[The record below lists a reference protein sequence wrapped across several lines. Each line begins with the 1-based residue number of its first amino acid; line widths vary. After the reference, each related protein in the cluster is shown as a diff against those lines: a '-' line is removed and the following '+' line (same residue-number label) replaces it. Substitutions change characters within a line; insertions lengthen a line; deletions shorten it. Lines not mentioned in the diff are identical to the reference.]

1 MEWAQFFDVENNENL
16 FDNSIHSYEIG
27 FMSSTGQRMFGP
39 TQKDIAEALQL
50 SQSTVALALNPKQ
63 QHKLQAETVAHIQA
77 KAAELGYRPQ
87 KLARILRSGRSHTI
101 GVVYR
106 QGLYHAPQER
116 VKFLA
121 QQAIEAG
128 YQLVAV
134 DLDWF
139 GKDNKGVQDYL
150 LGAAVEGVVL
160 CNLPLH
166 NLETWEGF
174 FRERG
179 LPVVSLSS
187 QAADDWDDAQAD
199 LETAFFEMTRHH
211 LAQGSRRL
219 TLLISFHDIG
229 FRGPVFFSIQARVRG
244 FSRAIRE
251 AGGSIVADDET
262 RSYLALKN
270 EKNKATD
277 IVGEIYSPVRTE
289 AHHSAF
295 ESGRVVVEQMILENR
310 HTDSLICNNDEI
322 AAGAVTACLQ
332 YGTQVPPTLKISGA
346 DDAPFS
352 RYCGVP
358 LTTIRQ
364 PSEEMTRW
372 CIERIV
378 QLIENPTERKSPQK
392 RMFPCELVYRRSS
405 EVISETLRSP
415 MSPQGVS

>member
-1 MEWAQFFDVENNENL
+1 MRL
-16 FDNSIHSYEIG
+16 
-27 FMSSTGQRMFGP
+27 FGP

-63 QHKLQAETVAHIQA
+63 QHKLQPETVAHIQA
-77 KAAELGYRPQ
+77 KAVELGYRPQ

-106 QGLYHAPQER
+106 QGHYHAPQER

-121 QQAIEAG
+121 QQAIRAG
-128 YQLVAV
+128 YQLIAV

-160 CNLPLH
+160 VNLPLH
-166 NLETWEGF
+166 NLETWEEF
-174 FRERG
+174 FRDRG

-187 QAADDWDDAQAD
+187 LAAECWDDAQAD
-199 LETAFFEMTRHH
+199 LETAFFEMAQHH

-219 TLLISFHDIG
+219 TLLTSFHDKG
-229 FRGPVFFSIQARVRG
+229 FRGPSFSTILGRVNG
-244 FSRAIRE
+244 FSRAVRE
-251 AGGSIVADDET
+251 AGGSIVADEET
-262 RSYLALKN
+262 RNYLLLKK
-270 EKNKATD
+270 EKAAGGGL
-277 IVGEIYSPVRTE
+277 VGEIYSPVRTE
-289 AHHSAF
+289 EHHSAF
-295 ESGRVVVEQMILENR
+295 ELGRVVAEQMILENR

-322 AAGAVTACLQ
+322 AAGAMAACLH
-332 YGTQVPPTLKISGA
+332 YGTQVPGALKISGA

-378 QLIENPTERKSPQK
+378 QLIENPAERTRPQK
-392 RMFPCELVYRRSS
+392 RTFPCELVFRRSS
-405 EVISETLRSP
+405 GVFSEPLQASR
-415 MSPQGVS
+415 SPQGVS